1 MVDNPDEYRDEGH
14 YHQYHVDDLASGP
27 ARRSSPAP
35 LANDA
40 GQAQVGG
47 TCERKE
53 HPHLTGTS
61 ICDPYPLTHH

>member
-1 MVDNPDEYRDEGH
+1 
-14 YHQYHVDDLASGP
+14 
-27 ARRSSPAP
+27 